1 MKGKHAGQQEL
12 KLRVSPPIQTCLA
25 TNQAKSS
32 TSEPVSNFRLNRF
45 LYRGG
50 LTGKFQPN
58 KLLKSRFLAS
68 CGVLLYLHSR
78 QEGRRIST
86 VGQRGPI
93 YLHSHGKS
101 TLRRYSQKSAF
112 QSSFS
117 ARINQNQMNSQTSCF
132 QIYLQR
138 EAMKKLE
145 LGKYTRKTNKQTCNL
160 KFDDFL
166 SVPVCVC
173 VLWTFQP
180 SGLFPRIHDFSTL
193 YAQLKRRGYF
203 ACLPYGVNLLY
214 QRQEDFRPERASVRF
229 NLFRVIMI
237 CLTEKRNFF
246 ANVEIVV

>member
-1 MKGKHAGQQEL
+1 MKGNHAGQQEL

-50 LTGKFQPN
+50 LIGKFQPN
-58 KLLKSRFLAS
+58 KFLKSRFLAS

-86 VGQRGPI
+86 VGQRAEIDQYRLVLYYTLPI

-101 TLRRYSQKSAF
+101 TLRLYSQKSAF

-166 SVPVCVC
+166 CVPVCVC
-173 VLWTFQP
+173 VCIMDIP
-180 SGLFPRIHDFSTL
+180 AIRIVSTH
-193 YAQLKRRGYF
+193 
-203 ACLPYGVNLLY
+203 P
-214 QRQEDFRPERASVRF
+214 
-229 NLFRVIMI
+229 
-237 CLTEKRNFF
+237 
-246 ANVEIVV
+246 